1 MTEKEYLQSAYLL
14 NELIESEQRELDALH
29 ELSTSLQ
36 SQDTSKDRVA
46 RSRDGSASFTK
57 IVDKIADLEAEI
69 NKEIDHYVDL
79 KKEIHRGIED
89 VTDMKEK
96 MCLRYRYIEF
106 MTWESIAEKTHY
118 SESQLK
124 RIHKGALKHI
134 KIPENTIQNDPK
146 WS

>member
-14 NELIESEQRELDALH
+14 NELIESEQRELDALR

-57 IVDKIADLEAEI
+57 TVDKIADLEAEI
-69 NKEIDHYVDL
+69 NREIDRYVDL
-79 KKEIHRGIED
+79 KKEIRRVIDD
-89 VTDMKEK
+89 VSDMDKK

-106 MTWESIAEKTHY
+106 MTWEEIAEKMNY
-118 SESQLK
+118 SVMQVT
-124 RIHKGALKHI
+124 RIHGRALKCV
-134 KIPENTIQNDPK
+134 KIPEK
-146 WS
+146 ML